1 VGFLAWV
8 EASQLADWV
17 RMSTAGY
24 PSMITLHAFGMAVM
38 VGISLVLDLRLLGR
52 FAAIPTQALN
62 RLQGVA
68 WLGFAIN
75 TVSGSA
81 LFTAQATSYIVD
93 VIFMSKMALVFL
105 GGITAAILQ
114 PQLAKADSWPGGKTP
129 GSIRAIAWLSI
140 VFWLTAIVMGRLTA
154 YLDISF

>member
-8 EASQLADWV
+8 EASALADWV
-17 RMSTAGY
+17 RMSSEGY
-24 PSMITLHAFGMAVM
+24 PSMITLHAIGMAVM

-52 FAAIPTQALN
+52 FSAIPTQALN

-68 WLGFAIN
+68 WLGFAVN
-75 TVSGSA
+75 TISGSA
-81 LFTAQATSYIVD
+81 LFTAQATSYVVD
-93 VIFMSKMALVFL
+93 VVFMSKMALVFL

-114 PQLAKADSWPGGKTP
+114 PQLAKADSWPGGQTP
-129 GSIRAIAWLSI
+129 GGIKVLAWASI
-140 VFWLTAIVMGRLTA
+140 VVWLAAIVTGRLTA